1 MIGIWFISHWTD
13 WYKTNV
19 QAMFN
24 QETDAMEA
32 LEGPIQFTHQFV
44 DMPKYEFNVEDPVE
58 GTKKVT
64 LQLPAIIESK

>member
-1 MIGIWFISHWTD
+1 
-13 WYKTNV
+13 
-19 QAMFN
+19 MFN

-64 LQLPAIIESK
+64 LQLSAIIESK